1 LTLRTRNLQ
10 VPTPACHGTIVIT
23 PTKLLAMLV
32 HRGLVSPT
40 VAHGAL
46 ASGAPGSWLVQHG
59 HCTPAQWEQWLRTE
73 AGSRPELRRYEVRE
87 LLGEGGVGRVFAAVD
102 RAEGNKEVA
111 LKVLRAELAA
121 DPMQAERFVHEARL
135 LMELSHPH
143 LVKGLR
149 VAKEGDTIFFAME
162 RLPGRVLQDV
172 LAEEERLDEESA
184 LQIVVEVAQALSVLH
199 GRGLVHRDVK
209 PGNVIWSEE
218 RGAVL
223 IDLGF
228 ATGADRPESGD
239 TTAGT
244 VHYIAPEQA
253 RGSGQLDVRADIYSL
268 GATLYHLVT
277 GSLPF
282 EGRTSE
288 EVLAKQVLESL
299 SGERIRAL
307 SLSPQLHYF
316 LEKMMAKDP
325 AMRFQDPLVLQREIE
340 AFLVQRRQQRELEQ
354 RQQRERPRLGGRPQG
369 KGSMFDRRS
378 RRRRS

>member
-1 LTLRTRNLQ
+1 
-10 VPTPACHGTIVIT
+10 VIQS
-23 PTKLLAMLV
+23 TKLLAMLV
-32 HRGLVSPT
+32 HRGLLPPA
-40 VAHGAL
+40 VAHAAL
-46 ASGAPGSWLVQHG
+46 SSGAPGSWLVQHG
-59 HCTPAQWEQWLRTE
+59 HCTAEQWQQWLRTA
-73 AGSRPELRRYEVRE
+73 AGTRPELRRYEVRE
-87 LLGEGGVGRVFAAVD
+87 LLGEGGVGRVFAATDRVD
-102 RAEGNKEVA
+102 GNKEVA

-121 DPMQAERFVHEARL
+121 DPVQAERFVREARL

-143 LVKGLR
+143 LVKGYR
-149 VAKEGDTIFFAME
+149 VAKEGETIFFAME

-172 LAEEERLDEESA
+172 LAEEQRLDEDSA
-184 LQIVVEVAQALSVLH
+184 LQIVVEVAQALDVLH
-199 GRGLVHRDVK
+199 GKGLVHRDVK

-228 ATGADRPESGD
+228 AIGGAGAASGD

-253 RGSGQLDVRADIYSL
+253 RGSDQLDVRADIYSL

-325 AMRFQDPLVLQREIE
+325 GMRFQDPQVLQREIE
-340 AFLVQRRQQRELEQ
+340 AFLAQRRQQRELEE
-354 RQQRERPRLGGRPQG
+354 RQQRDRPRLGDRN